1 MKDDPRNPSNDIR
14 YSVPP
19 MNHFF
24 LIKSFF
30 AILVNVKKKKIRS
43 PKTID
48 SSFLNKLNSFPC
60 GIIYRSMSIET
71 LESMIFRNYFFLF
84 FLKRLKIITTRTVS
98 YDDNASQIEQISLC
112 SLSVQMYVHKLLRY
126 YTNNIPDPIA
136 CISMFISKLYFTT
149 RACACI

>member
-19 MNHFF
+19 MDHFF

-60 GIIYRSMSIET
+60 GIIYVYVGKKLSNQWSFAI
-71 LESMIFRNYFFLF
+71 IFFFF

>member
-19 MNHFF
+19 MDHFF

-60 GIIYRSMSIET
+60 GIIYRSMSM
-71 LESMIFRNYFFLF
+71 SVRNSRINDLSQLFFSFLF
-84 FLKRLKIITTRTVS
+84 EEVKNH
-98 YDDNASQIEQISLC
+98 YD
-112 SLSVQMYVHKLLRY
+112 
-126 YTNNIPDPIA
+126 TNRIV
-136 CISMFISKLYFTT
+136 
-149 RACACI
+149 RR